1 MSDDIPEMIL
11 GLGDGGKPLVMVGD
25 NDEATDMAGLLRLVP
40 ALASAAHALELS
52 RVMNHLVHGNDYDVI
67 EDPQRFAAEYKARV
81 AREDPD
87 ADWQEGVIRLRDHGM
102 PDFAAILAPAFAG
115 GRLSFYAVDRFLGL
129 PYRVETAALTATP
142 LYEPVAL
149 TPIPR
154 KPRPAGEPEL
164 HVVPPVPPEIANVKD
179 FEDDE
184 A

>member
-1 MSDDIPEMIL
+1 MPDDIPEMVL
-11 GLGDGGKPLVMVGD
+11 GLGDDGAPLVMVGD
-25 NDEATDMAGLLRLVP
+25 TDEATDMAGLLRLVP
-40 ALASAAHALELS
+40 ALASAKHAGALA
-52 RVMNHLVHGNDYDVI
+52 RVMNHLAHGNDYDVI
-67 EDPQRFAAEYKARV
+67 EDPKRFAAEYQARV

-102 PDFAAILAPAFAG
+102 PDFAAIAAPTFAG
-115 GRLSFYAVDRFLGL
+115 GRLTYYAVARFLGL
-129 PYRVETAALTATP
+129 PYQVETTALTAVP
-142 LYEPVAL
+142 AYEPVAL

-164 HVVPPVPPEIANVKD
+164 RVVPSVPPETANVKD